1 MVEDGHYLNPV
12 PNIFARFT
20 GDTCI
25 LSVKTAQIYN
35 VTLKHTELVYVQ
47 QPIFN

>member
-1 MVEDGHYLNPV
+1 MDIILIQSLTYFP
-12 PNIFARFT
+12 RFT